1 MDTLDAFRYKSGEL
15 LVLDQLKLPS
25 KNEYIKVNSIKEGWN
40 IINKMQVS
48 SYLQSQIDFKCIR
61 KIDITNFHSG
71 RNIQIVDTIL
81 KHPFKQSWFKGL
93 HTSIFK

>member
-25 KNEYIKVNSIKEGWN
+25 KNEYIKVNSIEEGWN

-48 SYLQSQIDFKCIR
+48 SYLQSQIDFKCIK
-61 KIDITNFHSG
+61 KIDFTNFHSG
-71 RNIQIVDTIL
+71 RNIQIVDTI
-81 KHPFKQSWFKGL
+81 KHPFLKV
-93 HTSIFK
+93 IPI